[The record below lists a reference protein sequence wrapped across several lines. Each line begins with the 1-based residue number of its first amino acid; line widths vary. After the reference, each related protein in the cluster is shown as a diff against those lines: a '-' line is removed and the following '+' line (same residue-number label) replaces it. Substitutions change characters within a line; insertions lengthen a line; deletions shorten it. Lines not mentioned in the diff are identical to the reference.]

1 MRAVLLARIPQNNMM
16 RKKLFRRMARE
27 MGYTFRRPLPTC
39 CSAAIRNTFP
49 SETGIY
55 LGYRAAAV

>member
-1 MRAVLLARIPQNNMM
+1 MM
-16 RKKLFRRMARE
+16 RKKMFRRMARE

-39 CSAAIRNTFP
+39 CCAAIRNTFP